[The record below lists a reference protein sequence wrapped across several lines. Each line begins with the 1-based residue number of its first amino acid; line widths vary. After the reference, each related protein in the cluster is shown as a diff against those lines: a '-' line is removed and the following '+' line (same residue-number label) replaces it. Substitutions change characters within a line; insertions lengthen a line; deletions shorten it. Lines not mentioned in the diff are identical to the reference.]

1 MSNLDTSNNKCVQCC
16 ICHGLIDLSHFG
28 RQQVT
33 KNFVGCPNSHLC
45 HYDCLKKWIP
55 HSLYC
60 PVCHEKYDTKVINV
74 FSEHL
79 EQLEKDRKEA
89 EEREREFQAKNEKL
103 KQESQEEDPEYLEKY
118 ERVEKLISQEKYT
131 EALNLVWDI
140 NDLYK
145 FTHRDPRY
153 PKVLFFLS
161 FTYFKLKK
169 HAQSIQ
175 QLMKLV
181 KIDFNYPL
189 AFYYLGL
196 NYEEMGLLDKVKWA
210 YDRSLLQI
218 EKLSETQDFYKP
230 FLEDLQQRIKNLAI

>member
-1 MSNLDTSNNKCVQCC
+1 MSNLDTSNKTISCV
-16 ICHGLIDLSHFG
+16 ICHGPIDLSHFG
-28 RQQVT
+28 REQVT
-33 KNFVGCPNSHLC
+33 KNFVGCPNGHLV
-45 HYDCLKKWIP
+45 HYECLKKWIP
-55 HSLYC
+55 HSSNC
-60 PVCHEKYDTKVINV
+60 PVCAEKYDTHVINV
-74 FSEHL
+74 FSEYL
-79 EQLEKDRKEA
+79 AQLEKDHKEA
-89 EEREREFQAKNEKL
+89 ELRERELQAKKERL
-103 KQESQEEDPEYLEKY
+103 KQESHEEDPEYLEKF
-118 ERVEKLISQEKYT
+118 ERVEKLISQTKYM

-145 FTHRDPRY
+145 FTNRDPRY

-161 FTYFKLKK
+161 YIYFKLKK
-169 HAQSIQ
+169 HAQAIQ

-196 NYEEMGLLDKVKWA
+196 NYEEMGMLDKVKWA

-218 EKLSETQDFYKP
+218 EKLSETQEYYKP